1 MCGSPCFRGL
11 KSLCRRMKRA
21 RPETF
26 RAGCGKLSGGHKSFR
41 GECGKYLRKFPQA
54 TPTCGTLA
62 EVSASSLKCAGR
74 LRKFPQAHSSVRGVC
89 GSFRKLLASVRGVC
103 GSFRKLTQ
111 ACGTFAELSASSL
124 KCADVC
130 GSFRKLTQAC
140 GTFAEV
146 SASTPQYFLRPSRL
160 PQKSKRE
167 IRSLYRRTS
176 RFSQWRRRATSGPH
190 LSYPLIYQ
198 WFRSPSARRRVVRP
212 YHRSGNAVW
221 RPFPIL

>member
-1 MCGSPCFRGL
+1 MNFGEASGEVQNLPRGVRQAFGGSQNLPRQVRHVFGGSQNHPRGVRHVFGGSQ
-11 KSLCRRMKRA
+11 KQRA
-21 RPETF
+21 
-26 RAGCGKLSGGHKSFR
+26 
-41 GECGKYLRKFPQA
+41 ECGKYLRKFPQA

-62 EVSASSLKCAGR
+62 EVSASSLKCAGHLRNFPQASRKCAGR
-74 LRKFPQAHSSVRGVC
+74 LRKFPQAHSSVR
-89 GSFRKLLASVRGVC
+89 
-103 GSFRKLTQ
+103 
-111 ACGTFAELSASSL
+111 
-124 KCADVC
+124 
-130 GSFRKLTQAC
+130 
-140 GTFAEV
+140 TFAEV

-212 YHRSGNAVW
+212 YHRSGNAV
-221 RPFPIL
+221 

>member
-1 MCGSPCFRGL
+1 MNFGEASGEVQNLPRGVRHVFGGSQ
-11 KSLCRRMKRA
+11 KQRA
-21 RPETF
+21 
-26 RAGCGKLSGGHKSFR
+26 
-41 GECGKYLRKFPQA
+41 ECGKYLRKFPQA

-62 EVSASSLKCAGR
+62 EVSASSLKRAGR
-74 LRKFPQAHSSVRGVC
+74 LRKFPQAHSSVR
-89 GSFRKLLASVRGVC
+89 
-103 GSFRKLTQ
+103 
-111 ACGTFAELSASSL
+111 
-124 KCADVC
+124 
-130 GSFRKLTQAC
+130 
-140 GTFAEV
+140 TFAEV

-212 YHRSGNAVW
+212 YHRSGNAV
-221 RPFPIL
+221 

>member
-1 MCGSPCFRGL
+1 MNLGLGLACGSFRKPL
-11 KSLCRRMKRA
+11 K
-21 RPETF
+21 
-26 RAGCGKLSGGHKSFR
+26 CG
-41 GECGKYLRKFPQA
+41 A
-54 TPTCGTLA
+54 LA

-74 LRKFPQAHSSVRGVC
+74 LRKFPQVSRKCAGRLRKFPQARSSVRGVC
-89 GSFRKLLASVRGVC
+89 GSFRKLLASVRG
-103 GSFRKLTQ
+103 
-111 ACGTFAELSASSL
+111 
-124 KCADVC
+124 VC

-167 IRSLYRRTS
+167 IRSLSRRTS

-212 YHRSGNAVW
+212 YHRLGNAVW
-221 RPFPIL
+221 RLFPIL